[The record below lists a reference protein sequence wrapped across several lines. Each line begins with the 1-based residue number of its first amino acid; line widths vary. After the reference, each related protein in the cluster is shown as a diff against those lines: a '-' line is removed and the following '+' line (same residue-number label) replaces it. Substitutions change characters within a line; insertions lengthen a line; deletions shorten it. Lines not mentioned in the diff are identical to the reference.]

1 MGAPLQTVE
10 PWLPLSLKAADLPWP
25 ERSNAL
31 RLELNVEQS
40 PRYAPRDDGSTFC
53 NIYATDFIAGMG
65 VAAPR
70 HWMMSTGDPAAVGKG
85 LEMSANRLYDWFEEH
100 SARYGWMAADSVTAQ
115 NAAERG
121 HVVVVCWKN
130 PTRRP
135 GHIAVVVGRDR
146 ISQAGGTNHFVCTV
160 RMGFGRVADD
170 KGLKYFVQMD
180 RPGGHN
186 G

>member
-1 MGAPLQTVE
+1 MGAPLQTTE
-10 PWLPLSLKAADLPWP
+10 PWRPLSPKASDLPWP
-25 ERSNAL
+25 ERAGAL

-40 PRYAPRDDGSTFC
+40 PRYAPRDDGTTFC
-53 NIYATDFIAGMG
+53 NIYTTDFIAGMG
-65 VAAPR
+65 VTAPR
-70 HWMMSTGDPAAVGKG
+70 HWMMSNGNPAAVGKG

-100 SARYGWMAADSVTAQ
+100 GARYGWMSCDSTTAQ

-130 PTRRP
+130 PQRRP

-146 ISQAGGTNHFVCTV
+146 ISQAGRKNHFVCTV
-160 RMGFGRVADD
+160 RMGFGD
-170 KGLKYFVQMD
+170 LKPLKWYVQMD
-180 RPGGHN
+180 RLGGHH